1 MWATAVLAR
10 ALVRPATVLTAA
22 GPGGYGGGY
31 GGGGGEGGG
40 EGGGGE
46 GGGGNGAPPGGYGG
60 NEGGGGGE
68 GGSEGGGGAGHIET
82 VPETPVRVVG
92 QEQTV
97 PAYGETRTL
106 PAPPALPLM
115 VDDEMVTVPLWTW
128 TPPPDPPQPPLQVA
142 VLPVMV
148 HDDKA
153 SVPPSM

>member
-22 GPGGYGGGY
+22 VPGGYGGGY

-68 GGSEGGGGAGHIET
+68 G
-82 VPETPVRVVG
+82 VRKLEH
-92 QEQTV
+92 QS
-97 PAYGETRTL
+97 
-106 PAPPALPLM
+106 
-115 VDDEMVTVPLWTW
+115 
-128 TPPPDPPQPPLQVA
+128 
-142 VLPVMV
+142 
-148 HDDKA
+148 A
-153 SVPPSM
+153 SDAIVRHRRRGRVRHPWHLSH